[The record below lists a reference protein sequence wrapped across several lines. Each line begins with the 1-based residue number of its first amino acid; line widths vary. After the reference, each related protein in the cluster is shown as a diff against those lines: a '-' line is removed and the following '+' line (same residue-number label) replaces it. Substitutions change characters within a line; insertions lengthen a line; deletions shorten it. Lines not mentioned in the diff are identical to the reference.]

1 MRPEACG
8 NAQGRRAVARGR
20 AHRNDWIEERVIDL
34 AKIEAWLKDIG
45 WSCQHQGPHAI
56 RIVTTESP
64 SMPFFA
70 RLTEHWLMLAIVPVI
85 PRDAPRPPDLSRR
98 LLAVNR
104 DMRLA
109 KYAYDP
115 DGSVALTAELPTE
128 SLDAS
133 ELRDAVQRMARYMVH
148 YQTYLRG

>member
-1 MRPEACG
+1 MRI
-8 NAQGRRAVARGR
+8 R
-20 AHRNDWIEERVIDL
+20 IEEALIDL
-34 AKIEAWLKDIG
+34 TTVQAWLGEIG
-45 WSCQHQGPHAI
+45 WTCQPQTQDVI
-56 RIVTTESP
+56 RIVCPEVQ

-70 RLTEHWLMLAIVPVI
+70 RITQHWLMLTIVPVI
-85 PRDAPRPPDLSRR
+85 PRDAPRPADLSRR

-109 KYAYDP
+109 KYAYDA

-133 ELRDAVQRMARYMVH
+133 ELRDAVQRMARYVVH